1 MFDKNRRPDFCA
13 KSSSGTIH
21 SLHADP
27 NYLNHHPSAKY
38 FSSLGS
44 KRWGWSMLSI
54 NKTSCLMILMEK
66 NEGLENFAQVE
77 ERERCKFRQPLLS
90 WAPGPLPGVL
100 AFGDFYSQN
109 IFKASKSHQIQDVLI
124 FIQIQKCQ
132 KVPKN
137 DQNWGFGVAWYI
149 RKTKKPNK
157 LFKKEAVPSR
167 REGFHRFI
175 VFF

>member
-13 KSSSGTIH
+13 SSSGTIH

-90 WAPGPLPGVL
+90 WASGPLPGVL

-109 IFKASKSHQIQDVLI
+109 IFKAVKIYKIQGILI
-124 FIQIQKCQ
+124 FIPIQKCW
-132 KVPKN
+132 KVADKAVLATPAVLR
-137 DQNWGFGVAWYI
+137 DH
-149 RKTKKPNK
+149 KT
-157 LFKKEAVPSR
+157 
-167 REGFHRFI
+167 
-175 VFF
+175 